1 MNEQKLGLMT
11 PMASVSV
18 PKADLNIANAF
29 QQSQG
34 VYRVGDPT
42 IELCD
47 NPTNSTIT
55 FKGRNAA
62 DNANA
67 AVNAYALNVDA
78 LNTSDGFV
86 PTYDDGFTGKLINRQ
101 LAVRNLG
108 RGLKVKSITFVALNS
123 SGSQDASVLQAL
135 ALSFVTYTVK
145 SGIIVPKPID
155 LSAAIRNTQFQSG
168 ILTLEFPNGLWLNA
182 VTQIKAYITS
192 GATVTATIEWAS

>member
-1 MNEQKLGLMT
+1 MNEQKLGLMQ
-11 PMASVSV
+11 PMSAVST
-18 PKADLNIANAF
+18 PKADMNLASAF
-29 QQSQG
+29 QASQG

-62 DNANA
+62 DNTNA

-78 LNTSDGFV
+78 LNTSDGYV

-101 LAVRNLG
+101 LAIRNLG
-108 RGLKVKSITFVALNS
+108 RGLKVKSITFIGLNS
-123 SGSQDASVLQAL
+123 AGSQDATVLQSL
-135 ALSFVTYTVK
+135 NLNFVTYTVK
-145 SGIIVPKPID
+145 GGTIVPKPID

>member
-11 PMASVSV
+11 PMSSVSV

-101 LAVRNLG
+101 IAVRNLG

-123 SGSQDASVLQAL
+123 GGSQDASVLQAL